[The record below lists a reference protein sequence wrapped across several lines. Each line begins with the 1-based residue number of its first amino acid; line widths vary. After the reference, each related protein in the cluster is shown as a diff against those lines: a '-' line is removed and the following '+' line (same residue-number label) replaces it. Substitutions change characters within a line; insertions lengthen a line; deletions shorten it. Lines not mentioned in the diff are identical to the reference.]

1 MIWATAYNVLTI
13 PFAAG
18 ALYASASWI
27 SPAFGAALM
36 SLSTVIVAI
45 NVPLLKKENNNFLSK
60 LNL

>member
-45 NVPLLKKENNNFLSK
+45 NVPLLKKEK
-60 LNL
+60 Q